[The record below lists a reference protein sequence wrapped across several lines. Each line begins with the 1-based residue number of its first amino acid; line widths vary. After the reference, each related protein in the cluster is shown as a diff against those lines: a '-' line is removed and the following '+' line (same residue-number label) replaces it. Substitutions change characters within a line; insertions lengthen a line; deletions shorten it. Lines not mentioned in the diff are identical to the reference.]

1 MVGQNEI
8 INEIKSNLESLS
20 VQSSQLDKIANLII
34 STRDLEEAL
43 QFSKNFPYACI
54 TAEDVKNLAPIY
66 ELVSSDT
73 EGKVIVFPKNNQA
86 VLQELRKRIANLQ
99 EIKSLNVDKCDPELV
114 DAFILY
120 VISYSQSSG
129 IGIPYFMDLDKLARR
144 CIDLY
149 SLAFQWFC
157 LGDFVNYNKI
167 PSRLK
172 KLELKRKNAY
182 LSVLVKYYG
191 LCINFINPN
200 HFFLRYSEYGN
211 YSGEHLAIVIARLDC
226 PRNCSLNCRDFSFF
240 LL

>member
-1 MVGQNEI
+1 MVVQNEI
-8 INEIKSNLESLS
+8 IKEIKSNLELSSLP
-20 VQSSQLDKIANLII
+20 SSQLDNIVKLII
-34 STRDLEEAL
+34 STRAPEEAL
-43 QFSKNFPYACI
+43 EFSKNFPYACI
-54 TAEDVKNLAPIY
+54 SIEDVKNLAPIY
-66 ELVSSDT
+66 ELVPSDT

-86 VLQELRKRIANLQ
+86 VLQEIRKRIANLQ

-129 IGIPYFMDLDKLARR
+129 GIPYFLDLDKVARR

-157 LGDFVNYNKI
+157 LGDFVNYKI

-211 YSGEHLAIVIARLDC
+211 YSGEHLAIY
-226 PRNCSLNCRDFSFF
+226 RNGEIR
-240 LL
+240 

>member
-34 STRDLEEAL
+34 STRDPEEAL

-99 EIKSLNVDKCDPELV
+99 EIKSLNVDKCEPELV

-129 IGIPYFMDLDKLARR
+129 IGIPYFMDLDKVARR

-182 LSVLVKYYG
+182 LSVLVK
-191 LCINFINPN
+191 
-200 HFFLRYSEYGN
+200 
-211 YSGEHLAIVIARLDC
+211 
-226 PRNCSLNCRDFSFF
+226 
-240 LL
+240 

>member
-1 MVGQNEI
+1 MVRQNEI
-8 INEIKSNLESLS
+8 IKEIKLNLELSSLP
-20 VQSSQLDKIANLII
+20 SSQLDNIVKLII
-34 STRDLEEAL
+34 STREPEEAIE
-43 QFSKNFPYACI
+43 FSKNFPYACI
-54 TAEDVKNLAPIY
+54 SIEDVKNLAPIY
-66 ELVSSDT
+66 ELVPSDT

-120 VISYSQSSG
+120 VISYSQTS
-129 IGIPYFMDLDKLARR
+129 GIPYFFDLDKVARR

-157 LGDFVNYNKI
+157 LGDFINYKI

-172 KLELKRKNAY
+172 KIELKRKNAY

-211 YSGEHLAIVIARLDC
+211 YSGEHLAIY
-226 PRNCSLNCRDFSFF
+226 RNREIR
-240 LL
+240 